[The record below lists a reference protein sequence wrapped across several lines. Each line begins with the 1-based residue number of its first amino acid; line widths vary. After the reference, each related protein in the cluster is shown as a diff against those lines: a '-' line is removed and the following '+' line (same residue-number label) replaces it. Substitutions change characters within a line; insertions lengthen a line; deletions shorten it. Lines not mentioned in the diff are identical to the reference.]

1 MSETLL
7 NNKFNTYIN
16 RLRYYLVKRLDFLRN
31 STFRFYIYRRDSLV
45 QFMGGNIVGMWKIF
59 LSSDFIS
66 EQSGLHPDVSKVP
79 EIVDRVGQWVV
90 VTLITRNPE
99 AAYTS
104 SNHLLVQE
112 FSSLLLLYFSFS
124 PFPTMKTWKWNVS
137 LYIPVI

>member
-1 MSETLL
+1 
-7 NNKFNTYIN
+7 
-16 RLRYYLVKRLDFLRN
+16 
-31 STFRFYIYRRDSLV
+31 
-45 QFMGGNIVGMWKIF
+45 MGEDIVGMRKIF
-59 LSSDFIS
+59 LLSDFIS

-112 FSSLLLLYFSFS
+112 FSSLLLLYFSFLLFS
-124 PFPTMKTWKWNVS
+124 TKTTWK
-137 LYIPVI
+137 

>member
-1 MSETLL
+1 
-7 NNKFNTYIN
+7 
-16 RLRYYLVKRLDFLRN
+16 
-31 STFRFYIYRRDSLV
+31 
-45 QFMGGNIVGMWKIF
+45 MGENIVGMRKIF
-59 LSSDFIS
+59 LLSDFIS

-124 PFPTMKTWKWNVS
+124 PFPTITTWK
-137 LYIPVI
+137 